1 MIEIKNAS
9 TSYVKGKKIIDK
21 MNLKIEDGIVFG
33 FIGPNG
39 AGKTTTLE
47 MITGV
52 LQIDEGDIFIDGK
65 SIKTKPIEAKKK
77 FGFVPDS
84 PEMFE
89 KLTGLEYLNF
99 IGDVYE
105 VNPEERLEIVEKLAK
120 KFNIYDSLKDRIQS
134 YSHGMK
140 QKLLII
146 SVLLY
151 NPKNWILDEP
161 MTGLDPQAS
170 YTLKE
175 LMKEDK
181 RSDKENVMK
190 EHSKKGN
197 TVFFST
203 HVLEVAEKICDKI
216 AIINKGKIIYTGTIE
231 ELKEQ
236 LKTDTSLEESFL
248 ELIESK
254 EK

>member
-1 MIEIKNAS
+1 
-9 TSYVKGKKIIDK
+9 
-21 MNLKIEDGIVFG
+21 
-33 FIGPNG
+33 
-39 AGKTTTLE
+39 

-175 LMKEDK
+175 LMKE
-181 RSDKENVMK
+181 
-190 EHSKKGN
+190 HSKKGN

>member
-1 MIEIKNAS
+1 MIEIKNVS
-9 TSYVKGKKIIDK
+9 TSYTKGKKIIYN
-21 MNLKIEDGIVFG
+21 MNLKIEDGTIFG

-52 LQIDEGDIFIDGK
+52 LQIDEGDILIDGK
-65 SIKTKPIEAKKK
+65 SIITNPLEAKRK

-84 PEMFE
+84 PEVFE

-99 IGDVYE
+99 VGDVYD
-105 VNPEERLEIVEKLAK
+105 VPPSKRFEIVEKLAK
-120 KFNIYDSLKDRIQS
+120 EFKIYDHLKDRIQS

-170 YTLKE
+170 YTLKQ
-175 LMKEDK
+175 L
-181 RSDKENVMK
+181 MK
-190 EHSKKGN
+190 EHSQKGN

-216 AIINKGKIIYTGTIE
+216 AIINKGKIIFVGTVK
-231 ELKEQ
+231 ELKE
-236 LKTDTSLEESFL
+236 KMKGDVSLEESFL
-248 ELIESK
+248 EIIE
-254 EK
+254 E

>member
-1 MIEIKNAS
+1 MIEIKNVS
-9 TSYVKGKKIIDK
+9 TSYVKGQKIIDK
-21 MNLKIEDGIVFG
+21 MNLKIEDKTIFG

-52 LQIDEGDIFIDGK
+52 LQIDEGDILIDGK
-65 SIKTKPIEAKKK
+65 SIKKDPIEAKKL
-77 FGFVPDS
+77 FEFVPDS
-84 PEMFE
+84 PDMFE
-89 KLTGLEYLNF
+89 KLTGIEYLNF
-99 IGDVYE
+99 IGDIYK
-105 VNPEERLEIVEKLAK
+105 VNPKQRLEIVEKLSREL
-120 KFNIYDSLKDRIQS
+120 NIYNHLKERIQS

-170 YTLKE
+170 YILKE
-175 LMKEDK
+175 LMKEHA
-181 RSDKENVMK
+181 R
-190 EHSKKGN
+190 KGN

-216 AIINKGKIIYTGTIE
+216 AVINKGKIIYTGSIE
-231 ELKEQ
+231 NLKEQ
-236 LKTDTSLEESFL
+236 VKNDASLEESFL
-248 ELIESK
+248 ELIDAKK
-254 EK
+254 E

>member
-1 MIEIKNAS
+1 MIEIKNVS
-9 TSYVKGKKIIDK
+9 QSYSKNVKVIEN
-21 MNLKIEDGIVFG
+21 MNLKIDDGTIFG

-39 AGKTTTLE
+39 AGKTTTIE

-52 LQIDEGDIFIDGK
+52 LKIDDGDIFIDGK
-65 SIKTKPIEAKKK
+65 SIIKEPVEAKKL

-84 PEMFE
+84 PEVFE

-99 IGDVYE
+99 IGDVYN
-105 VNPEERLEIVEKLAK
+105 VSPENRLEKVKILAN
-120 KFNIYDSLKDRIQS
+120 KFEIYNNLKDRIQS

-161 MTGLDPQAS
+161 MTGLDPKAS
-170 YTLKE
+170 YVLKE
-175 LMKEDK
+175 LM
-181 RSDKENVMK
+181 R
-190 EHSKKGN
+190 EHSKNGN

-203 HVLEVAEKICDKI
+203 HVLEVAEKLCDKI
-216 AIINKGKIIYTGTIE
+216 AVIDKGKIIFVGTCE
-231 ELKEQ
+231 ELKE
-236 LKTDTSLEESFL
+236 KSKNNSSLEESFL
-248 ELIESK
+248 KIIE
-254 EK
+254 E

>member
-1 MIEIKNAS
+1 MIEIKNVS
-9 TSYVKGKKIIDK
+9 ESYVKGKKVIDNI
-21 MNLKIEDGIVFG
+21 NLKIDDGTVFG

-39 AGKTTTLE
+39 AGKTTTIE

-52 LQIDEGDIFIDGK
+52 LNIDEGDIFIDGK
-65 SIKTKPIEAKKK
+65 SIRKNPIEAKKQ
-77 FGFVPDS
+77 FGFVPDT
-84 PEMFE
+84 PDTFE

-99 IGDVYE
+99 IGDIYKVPAKIRME
-105 VNPEERLEIVEKLAK
+105 KVEKLAND
-120 KFNIYDSLKDRIQS
+120 FQIYNHLRDRIQS

-161 MTGLDPQAS
+161 MTGLDPKAS
-170 YTLKE
+170 YILKK
-175 LMKEDK
+175 L
-181 RSDKENVMK
+181 MK
-190 EHSKKGN
+190 EHSEKGN

-216 AIINKGKIIYTGTIE
+216 AVIDKGKIIFVGTCE
-231 ELKEQ
+231 ELKE
-236 LKTDTSLEESFL
+236 KSKSNTSLEESFL
-248 ELIESK
+248 KIIDNK
-254 EK
+254 ETN

>member
-1 MIEIKNAS
+1 MIEIKNVS
-9 TSYVKGKKIIDK
+9 TSYTKGKKIIDN
-21 MNLKIEDGIVFG
+21 MNLKIEDGTIFG

-52 LQIDEGDIFIDGK
+52 LQIDEGDILIDGK
-65 SIKTKPIEAKKK
+65 SIITNPLEAKRK

-84 PEMFE
+84 PEVFE
-89 KLTGLEYLNF
+89 RLTGLEYLNF
-99 IGDVYE
+99 VGDVYD
-105 VNPEERLEIVEKLAK
+105 VPPQKRFEIVEKLAK
-120 KFNIYDSLKDRIQS
+120 EFKIYDHLKDRIQS

-170 YTLKE
+170 YTLKQ
-175 LMKEDK
+175 L
-181 RSDKENVMK
+181 MK
-190 EHSKKGN
+190 EHSQKGN

-216 AIINKGKIIYTGTIE
+216 AIINKGKIIFVGTVK
-231 ELKEQ
+231 ELKE
-236 LKTDTSLEESFL
+236 KMKGDVSLEESFL
-248 ELIESK
+248 EIIE
-254 EK
+254 E

>member
-1 MIEIKNAS
+1 MIEIKNVS
-9 TSYVKGKKIIDK
+9 TSYVKGQKIIDN
-21 MNLKIEDGIVFG
+21 MNLKIEDGLVFG

-47 MITGV
+47 MITGI
-52 LQIDEGDIFIDGK
+52 LQIDDGDIYIDGK
-65 SIKTKPIEAKKK
+65 SIKNQPIQAKKL

-99 IGDVYE
+99 VGDVYE
-105 VNPEERLEIVEKLAK
+105 VPAQKRLEIVKKLAK
-120 KFNIYDSLKDRIQS
+120 EFNIYDHLRDRIQS

-170 YTLKE
+170 FTLKK
-175 LMKEDK
+175 L
-181 RSDKENVMK
+181 MK
-190 EHSKKGN
+190 EHSKNGN

-216 AIINKGKIIYTGTIE
+216 AIINKGKIIFVGTC
-231 ELKEQ
+231 EQ
-236 LKTDTSLEESFL
+236 LRASYKTNASLEESFL
-248 ELIESK
+248 EIIGDE
-254 EK
+254 

>member
-1 MIEIKNAS
+1 MIEIKNVS
-9 TSYVKGKKIIDK
+9 QSYSKETKIIEN
-21 MNLKIEDGIVFG
+21 MNLKIEDGTIFG

-39 AGKTTTLE
+39 AGKTTTIE

-52 LQIDEGDIFIDGK
+52 LKIDEGDILIDGN
-65 SIKTKPIEAKKK
+65 SIIKNPIEAKNL

-84 PEMFE
+84 PEVFE

-99 IGDVYE
+99 IGDVYK
-105 VNPEERLEIVEKLAK
+105 VSPKDRLVRVKDLAD
-120 KFNIYDSLKDRIQS
+120 KFGITNNLKDRIQS

-161 MTGLDPQAS
+161 MTGLDPKAAF
-170 YTLKE
+170 TLKE
-175 LMKEDK
+175 L
-181 RSDKENVMK
+181 MK

-203 HVLEVAEKICDKI
+203 HVLEVAEKLCDKI
-216 AIINKGKIIYTGTIE
+216 AVIDKGKIIFVGTCE
-231 ELKEQ
+231 ELKE
-236 LKTDTSLEESFL
+236 KSKNNSSLEESFL
-248 ELIESK
+248 KIIE
-254 EK
+254 E

>member
-1 MIEIKNAS
+1 MIEIKDV
-9 TSYVKGKKIIDK
+9 TQSYVAGTKIIND
-21 MNLKIEDGIVFG
+21 MNLTIEDGMIFG
-33 FIGPNG
+33 FLGPNG

-52 LQIDEGDIFIDGK
+52 LKIDQGDILIDGK
-65 SIKTKPIEAKKK
+65 SIVKEPMQAKKL

-84 PEMFE
+84 PDAFE

-99 IGDVYE
+99 IGDVYK
-105 VNPEERLEIVEKLAK
+105 VDAKTRLERITKLAK
-120 KFNIYDSLKDRIQS
+120 EFEIYDSLRNRIQS

-151 NPKNWILDEP
+151 EPKNWILDEP
-161 MTGLDPQAS
+161 MVGLDPKAS
-170 YTLKE
+170 YILKN
-175 LMKEDK
+175 L
-181 RSDKENVMK
+181 MK
-190 EHSKKGN
+190 EHSSKGN

-216 AIINKGKIIYTGTIE
+216 AIINHGKIIFVGTID
-231 ELKEQ
+231 ELHQK
-236 LKTDTSLEESFL
+236 LNSDDSLEESFL
-248 ELIESK
+248 ELIK
-254 EK
+254 K

>member
-1 MIEIKNAS
+1 MIEIKNVS
-9 TSYVKGKKIIDK
+9 TSYVKGNKIIDQ
-21 MNLKIEDGIVFG
+21 MNLNIEDGTVFG

-52 LQIDEGDIFIDGK
+52 LQIDEGDIFIDGQ
-65 SIKTKPIEAKKK
+65 SIKDKPIEAKKK

-105 VNPEERLEIVEKLAK
+105 VSSKQRLEIVERLAK

-161 MTGLDPQAS
+161 MTGLDPQAA

-175 LMKEDK
+175 LMKE
-181 RSDKENVMK
+181 
-190 EHSKKGN
+190 HSQKGN

-236 LKTDTSLEESFL
+236 LKTNTSLEESFL
-248 ELIESK
+248 ELIETK

>member
-1 MIEIKNAS
+1 MIEIKGI
-9 TSYVKGKKIIDK
+9 TQSYVTGNKIIDN
-21 MNLKIEDGIVFG
+21 MNLTIEDGVIFG
-33 FIGPNG
+33 FLGPNG

-52 LQIDEGDIFIDGK
+52 LKIDEGDILIDGK
-65 SIKTKPIEAKKK
+65 SIIKEPMAAKKL

-84 PEMFE
+84 PDAYE

-99 IGDVYE
+99 IGDVYK
-105 VNPEERLEIVEKLAK
+105 VDTKTRMERITKLAK
-120 KFNIYDSLKDRIQS
+120 EFEIYDSLNNRIQS

-151 NPKNWILDEP
+151 EPKNWILDEP
-161 MTGLDPQAS
+161 MVGLDPKALFM
-170 YTLKE
+170 LKK
-175 LMKEDK
+175 L
-181 RSDKENVMK
+181 MK
-190 EHSKKGN
+190 EHSQKGN

-216 AIINKGKIIYTGTIE
+216 AIIDSGKIIFVGTID
-231 ELKEQ
+231 ELHQKLNSE
-236 LKTDTSLEESFL
+236 DSLEESFL
-248 ELIESK
+248 KLIEK
-254 EK
+254 

>member
-84 PEMFE
+84 KINRTRVF
-89 KLTGLEYLNF
+89 
-99 IGDVYE
+99 
-105 VNPEERLEIVEKLAK
+105 
-120 KFNIYDSLKDRIQS
+120 KFYWRCI
-134 YSHGMK
+134 
-140 QKLLII
+140 
-146 SVLLY
+146 
-151 NPKNWILDEP
+151 
-161 MTGLDPQAS
+161 
-170 YTLKE
+170 
-175 LMKEDK
+175 
-181 RSDKENVMK
+181 
-190 EHSKKGN
+190 
-197 TVFFST
+197 
-203 HVLEVAEKICDKI
+203 
-216 AIINKGKIIYTGTIE
+216 
-231 ELKEQ
+231 
-236 LKTDTSLEESFL
+236 
-248 ELIESK
+248 
-254 EK
+254 